1 MKMTRQRRRTAR
13 KLVLP
18 LIAVAVMTTMMA
30 MTSGASAQQT
40 SPNVSHEL
48 YQR

>member
-1 MKMTRQRRRTAR
+1 MTPSRRRTAK

-30 MTSGASAQQT
+30 VGSA
-40 SPNVSHEL
+40 SPNHERSVSLEL

>member
-1 MKMTRQRRRTAR
+1 MKPSRRRTAK

-30 MTSGASAQQT
+30 VGSASPT
-40 SPNVSHEL
+40 PERSVSLEL